1 MSFRAVLF
9 PWSLSKQEQCVI
21 SVKEPSYTTDKIREN
36 TLKFLKE
43 GKKGELGG
51 EKKRSKRNKRKKE
64 VDYVKRQTKCE
75 YVHSQTIQGRPIY
88 LKWISE
94 LRCGP

>member
-1 MSFRAVLF
+1 MSFRAAVF
-9 PWSLSKQEQCVI
+9 PWSLSKQEQRVI

-51 EKKRSKRNKRKKE
+51 EKKRSKRTKRKKE
-64 VDYVKRQTKCE
+64 VD
-75 YVHSQTIQGRPIY
+75 
-88 LKWISE
+88 
-94 LRCGP
+94 

>member
-21 SVKEPSYTTDKIREN
+21 SAKEPSYTTDKIREN
-36 TLKFLKE
+36 ALKFLKE
-43 GKKGELGG
+43 GKKGELGE

-64 VDYVKRQTKCE
+64 VD
-75 YVHSQTIQGRPIY
+75 
-88 LKWISE
+88 
-94 LRCGP
+94 

>member
-9 PWSLSKQEQCVI
+9 PWSRLRKKCVI

-43 GKKGELGG
+43 GKKRELGG
-51 EKKRSKRNKRKKE
+51 EKKRSKRNKRKKMWIKE
-64 VDYVKRQTKCE
+64 REKRSVNMYTHKQYSVDL
-75 YVHSQTIQGRPIY
+75 HIQNGFLNY
-88 LKWISE
+88 DLGHK
-94 LRCGP
+94 

>member
-9 PWSLSKQEQCVI
+9 PWSLSKKEQRVI

-51 EKKRSKRNKRKKE
+51 RTEKKQKK
-64 VDYVKRQTKCE
+64 
-75 YVHSQTIQGRPIY
+75 
-88 LKWISE
+88 
-94 LRCGP
+94 